1 MNRKKKY
8 VCRFAILIAALVFL
22 TANAF
27 SVDVA
32 KLSFDHYYDHV
43 ELTATLKALE
53 KAYPGFM
60 EMKSLGK
67 TYRGRD
73 IWGVILNNPKT
84 GPAKHK
90 PGFYIDANIH
100 GNEIQGTEAALYTL
114 WYLLKNY
121 GKTELA
127 TRLLDERSFYVI
139 PTMNPDSRDRY
150 INGIANP
157 NSPRTGLV
165 PYDEDQDGVADEDG
179 PEDLDGDGSITMMW
193 KKDPRGKY
201 KRHPSHP
208 ELLVP
213 VRPGEKGEFNIL
225 ALEGIDNDGDGMV
238 NEDAAGGYDMNR
250 NYGYNWQPNYVQM
263 GAGPYPFC
271 WPETKATR
279 DFLIA
284 NPNIAGSQNYHNFSG
299 MIVRGP
305 GAINLGDFPVA
316 DRRIYDYIGKNGEK
330 ILPGY
335 RYFVTYKDMYT
346 LYGGSIDFI
355 YSTLGIYAF
364 LNELDLDP
372 FDTLSELGL
381 GGEDNEKKEDAELA
395 YWRSLLNPLNEMF
408 YQDRVL
414 MGEHYTKLK
423 PYSHP
428 LYGDILIGG
437 IKKFGRRV
445 SPTFKLAET
454 AHRNTAFCLYHA
466 DQLAR
471 LSFDKIKV
479 ESLGGGLYQ
488 VDVAI
493 KNSRVTPSIS
503 FAAIQR
509 KLHRVDRFKI
519 EGKGVKLLAAG
530 LPTDP
535 FRGLT
540 KKVECRKNFFW
551 VGRGIPGFETVDF
564 RLLIEGKGKVTLIYD
579 SLKGGYH
586 RKTITLE

>member
-1 MNRKKKY
+1 MNRKNKY